1 MSFFTGDVADEG
13 QDDAEN
19 SDSES
24 EEILEESIIAMPSLE
39 SARKKRLELVRE
51 RVASYSH
58 TDFDSWPFLSER

>member
-1 MSFFTGDVADEG
+1 MSVIAGDVVDEG

-19 SDSES
+19 SES
-24 EEILEESIIAMPSLE
+24 EEILEESLIAMPSLE

>member
-1 MSFFTGDVADEG
+1 MSFLTGDVADEG
-13 QDDAEN
+13 KDDAEN
-19 SDSES
+19 SES
-24 EEILEESIIAMPSLE
+24 EEILEESLIAMPSLE

>member
-1 MSFFTGDVADEG
+1 MSFLTGDVADEG

-19 SDSES
+19 SES

>member
-1 MSFFTGDVADEG
+1 MSFLTGDVADEG

-19 SDSES
+19 SES

-58 TDFDSWPFLSER
+58 TDFDSWPFLSMR

>member
-1 MSFFTGDVADEG
+1 MSFITGDVADEG
-13 QDDAEN
+13 QDDAE
-19 SDSES
+19 SSES
-24 EEILEESIIAMPSLE
+24 EEILEESLIAMPSLE